1 MMKTCVY
8 LDAGCS
14 LINTSKRVEMKSL
27 RSFYESENWINIT
40 QLSTQVLQPGVRTKV
55 LLFYFFWSLYCLFF
69 FWPLYCLFFFWL
81 LYCLFFFHF
90 RIPITS
96 NSSWDKFIMLRNRS
110 VLYFRILGTNK
121 KEVVRIFLR
130 YILASR

>member
-14 LINTSKRVEMKSL
+14 LINTSKRIEMKSL
-27 RSFYESENWINIT
+27 RSFYESKNWINIT
-40 QLSTQVLQPGVRTKV
+40 QLSTQVLQPDVRTKV
-55 LLFYFFWSLYCLFF
+55 LLFYF

-90 RIPITS
+90 RIPITFVSS